1 VLEYQ
6 TNIDNEGVDVWT
18 LYLYALKSP
27 VSRKKYQKRLENF
40 FDFLEIKE
48 DKIDVRCNNFL
59 KLVNEAGSKWVF
71 NILVKY
77 MQFHLDRVNRKE
89 ITGATVR
96 NYLKSVKLLCE
107 MADININWRKISRGI
122 PKGKN
127 HADDRIPTL
136 EEIRK
141 LIEYPDRR
149 IKSIVCTMTSSG
161 IRLGAWDFLQWG
173 HIRPITRK
181 DGLGMEIVVAAKII
195 VYANEDEESFAF
207 ISSEAYNALK
217 DWMDYRQ
224 NSGELIDEYSWV
236 MRDLWDTQ
244 VKQGSGFISKPQ
256 KLKSSG
262 IKRLI
267 ERALWAQGLRT
278 RLVTGKKRH
287 PFQAVH
293 SYRKWFKTRCEI
305 EGMKPANVETLLSHS
320 IGISDSYYRPTENE
334 LLEEYLKISKS
345 LVINENNDDEFRE
358 KIDIL
363 SQKNETH
370 EHIIKSMQQQK
381 DDAYITLS
389 DQLMQLME
397 KVKRLENSSQPT
409 TK

>member
-1 VLEYQ
+1 VLDYQ
-6 TNIDNEGVDVWT
+6 NNLNNESLDVWA
-18 LYLYALKSP
+18 LYLFALKSP
-27 VSRKKYQKRLENF
+27 VSRKKYQRRLENF

-48 DKIDVRCNNFL
+48 DKIDERCKRFI
-59 KLVNEAGSKWVF
+59 KQVNEAGSQWVF
-71 NILVKY
+71 NMLIQY

-96 NYLKSVKLLCE
+96 NYLKSTKLLCE

-122 PKGKN
+122 PKGKS
-127 HADDRIPTL
+127 HADDRIPTI

-149 IKSIVCTMTSSG
+149 IKSIVYTMTSSG

-173 HIRPITRK
+173 HIRPIVRK
-181 DGLGMEIVVAAKII
+181 DGLGNEIIVAAKII
-195 VYANEDEESFAF
+195 VYANEDEESFTF

-224 NSGELIDEYSWV
+224 NAGEQIDEGSWV

-244 VKQGSGFISKPQ
+244 VKQGSGFITKPQ

-267 ERALWAQGLRT
+267 ERALWAQGLRS

-305 EGMKPANVETLLSHS
+305 GGMKPANVETLLSHS
-320 IGISDSYYRPTENE
+320 IGLSDSYYRPTENE
-334 LLEEYLKISKS
+334 LLEEYLKVSKS
-345 LVINENNDDEFRE
+345 LVINENNDDFRE
-358 KIDIL
+358 KIDVL
-363 SQKNETH
+363 SQKNETN
-370 EHIIKSMQQQK
+370 EYIIKSLQQERN
-381 DDAYITLS
+381 DAFIALS
-389 DQLMQLME
+389 DQVMQLTE
-397 KVKRLENSSQPT
+397 KIQRLENAEIRR
-409 TK
+409 